1 MQTVLVVD
9 DNVINTGLYERM
21 VARLPDTKAV
31 CETSPVAALSAC
43 KAALPDLIVVD
54 YRMPG
59 LNGIEFIQQFRAIPG
74 AAGVPLVMLTSVEH
88 PALWQQAIDAGANA
102 YLTKPV
108 DASKFL
114 STIARMLLKGLP
126 SEAASPS
133 A

>member
-9 DNVINTGLYERM
+9 DNAINIGLYERM
-21 VARLPDTKAV
+21 VARLPDTKAI
-31 CETSPVAALSAC
+31 CQTDPLVALLGC
-43 KAALPDLIVVD
+43 TAALPDLVVVD

-59 LNGIEFIQQFRAIPG
+59 LNGLEFIRQFRGLPG
-74 AAGVPLVMLTSVEH
+74 ALDVPLVMLTSVEH

-108 DASKFL
+108 DTTRFL
-114 STIARMLLKGLP
+114 GTISRMLFRGDP
-126 SEAASPS
+126 AQAGSPP